1 MTNTNM
7 IEKKLKVVYPGTFDP
22 VTLGH
27 EDLVRRAA
35 DLFPEVIVA
44 VAGSSNKKTMFSL
57 DERVSMA
64 QAVFSGLSNVR
75 VLGFSGLLM
84 RFLQAQDAK
93 MVIRGL
99 RATSDFEYEFQL
111 AGMNRKLYPELETLF
126 LTPAEQF
133 MFISSSLVREV
144 ANLGGDVQV
153 FVSSQIEQA
162 IKNKISNS
170 NI

>member
-1 MTNTNM
+1 MTT
-7 IEKKLKVVYPGTFDP
+7 KALKVVYPGTFDP

-35 DLFPEVIVA
+35 DLFPQVIVA
-44 VAGSSNKKTMFSL
+44 VAGSSTKKTMFNL
-57 DERVSMA
+57 NERVKLA
-64 QAVFSGLSNVR
+64 KDVFAHLPNVE

-84 RFLQAQDAK
+84 EFVKVEKAQ

-111 AGMNRKLYPELETLF
+111 AGMNRKLYPQFETLF

-144 ANLGGDVQV
+144 ATLNGDVHA
-153 FVSSQIEQA
+153 FVSPQIEQA
-162 IKNKISNS
+162 IKQKLKS
-170 NI
+170 

>member
-1 MTNTNM
+1 M

-144 ANLGGDVQV
+144 ATLGGDVQV

-162 IKNKISNS
+162 IKNKISSFNLQ
-170 NI
+170 

>member
-1 MTNTNM
+1 MTHAS
-7 IEKKLKVVYPGTFDP
+7 LKVVYPGTFDP

-35 DLFPEVIVA
+35 VLFPHVIVA
-44 VAGSSNKKTMFSL
+44 VAGSSAKRTMFSL
-57 DERVSMA
+57 EERVLLTK
-64 QAVFSGLSNVR
+64 AVFKNLPNVE

-84 RFLQAQDAK
+84 QFVQAQNAH

-111 AGMNRKLYPELETLF
+111 AGMNRKLYPQFETVF
-126 LTPAEQF
+126 LTPSEQF

-144 ANLGGDVQV
+144 ASLGGDIHA
-153 FVSSQIEQA
+153 FVSNAVEDA
-162 IKNKISNS
+162 IKQKISHKN
-170 NI
+170 